1 MPFEI
6 TDFRVVP
13 RQQNKF
19 VKQVQ
24 LHYSQDGNIRTW
36 DAVKSYKSVSVL
48 LYHIKKAFLLV
59 KQFRPP
65 VYMNDKKHTC
75 IDVLFLLVF

>member
-6 TDFRVVP
+6 TNFHVVP

-24 LHYSQDGNIRTW
+24 LHYSQDGHIRTW
-36 DAVKSYKSVSVL
+36 EAVKSHESVYCSAL
-48 LYHIKKAFLLV
+48 PY
-59 KQFRPP
+59 
-65 VYMNDKKHTC
+65 
-75 IDVLFLLVF
+75 